1 MKNKNFLASFL
12 LFMSLSFLLSG
23 CDVIT
28 GIFEAGIWTG
38 IILVVLI
45 VALVLWLFNRGRG
58 RR

>member
-1 MKNKNFLASFL
+1 MKNTSLLASFL
-12 LFMSLSFLLSG
+12 LFFSLSFLLSG
-23 CDVIT
+23 CDIIT

-45 VALVLWLFNRGRG
+45 VALVLWLFNRRRG